1 MQHRLLLIVGILSMA
16 CPALAQYGGF
26 GYSNPVLRISETPPF
41 THADIRIMDSILG
54 LTPDQRELTDMLY
67 TEFFDR
73 YREEATEVRL
83 ELEAVVEEA
92 TIAYK
97 PTLISHTGN
106 KKVAAWES
114 RREEFRSQF
123 VEDLRLLMDQNQIRL
138 WHKVERELRRKDSI
152 GNGRIAGESI
162 DLIRL
167 VDAHIEDW
175 STDPELVEELDRYAE
190 RMDRAIIARDRVVT
204 DEQEEGLHDLMQ
216 TDPQAARSLHAEALD
231 LRQRVLRLNTD
242 TLRRLGS
249 HLDKRQH
256 DTLRS
261 AFYDRAIEGRIL
273 DSPLAQRIAA
283 ARALPSLT
291 NAQREQIAPIL
302 QRYDS
307 ESLDIKRALFEALSQ
322 TQITN
327 APILFEGE
335 VARLSL
341 DEGVLHRTPQTS
353 QPLLDEAMAKRLER
367 ERAAWSAIKPILTRE
382 QLIQLPKLDMDMVSF
397 PNLFWSDL

>member
-1 MQHRLLLIVGILSMA
+1 MQHRLLLIVAILSLT

-41 THADIRIMDSILG
+41 TRADIRIMDSILG
-54 LTPDQRELTDMLY
+54 LTPDQRELTDVLY
-67 TEFFDR
+67 TDFFDR
-73 YREEATEVRL
+73 YRDEAIEVRL
-83 ELEAVVEEA
+83 ELEAIVEEA
-92 TIAYK
+92 AITYK
-97 PTLISHTGN
+97 PLLISDTGN

-114 RREEFRSQF
+114 RREEFRAQF
-123 VEDLRLLMDQNQIRL
+123 VEDLRLLMDQNQILL
-138 WHKVERELRRKDSI
+138 WHKVERELRRKDRI
-152 GNGRIAGESI
+152 GDGRIAGESI
-162 DLIRL
+162 DLIYL

-175 STDPELVEELDRYAE
+175 STNTELLEELDRYAE
-190 RMDRAIIARDRVVT
+190 RMDRAIIARHRVT
-204 DEQEEGLHDLMQ
+204 SGEQADGFHKLMQ
-216 TDPQAARSLHAEALD
+216 TDPQSARTLHAEALD

-249 HLDKRQH
+249 HLDKQQH
-256 DTLRS
+256 DTIRS

-273 DSPLAQRIAA
+273 ESPLAQRIAA

-291 NAQREQIAPIL
+291 TTQREQIAPIL

-307 ESLDIKRALFEALSQ
+307 GSLDMKRGLFEALSQ
-322 TQITN
+322 SQITN

-335 VARLSL
+335 VARLSA
-341 DEGVLHRTPQTS
+341 DEGVLHRAPQTS

-382 QLIQLPKLDMDMVSF
+382 QLIELPKLDMEMVSF
-397 PNLFWSDL
+397 PNLFWSNL